1 MNTQYYTSEE
11 RKLPFEYNGDK
22 YTFKSVKD
30 LSGVIEVSRQPY
42 TYTDSI
48 DLYTKDLIGFII
60 HHRHFHWEHLNG
72 FSGYDTLR
80 FKFNDDI
87 KF

>member
-1 MNTQYYTSEE
+1 MHTQYYTSEE
-11 RKLPFEYNGDK
+11 RKLPFEYSGDK
-22 YTFKSVKD
+22 YTFKSVRD
-30 LSGVIEVSRQPY
+30 LSGVIEVLRQPY

-60 HHRHFHWEHLNG
+60 CHRNFHLEHLNG
-72 FSGYDTLR
+72 FPGYDTLK

>member
-1 MNTQYYTSEE
+1 MNTEYYTQEE
-11 RKLPFEYNGDK
+11 RKLPFEYSGDK
-22 YTFKSVKD
+22 YIFKSVRD

-48 DLYTKDLIGFII
+48 DMYNKDLIGFII
-60 HHRHFHWEHLNG
+60 RHRNFHWDRLNG
-72 FSGYDTLR
+72 FPGYDALQ
-80 FKFNDDI
+80 FKFSNDI

>member
-1 MNTQYYTSEE
+1 MKNKYYTQEE
-11 RKLPFEYNGDK
+11 RKLPFEYSGDK
-22 YTFKSVKD
+22 YIFRSVRD

-48 DLYTKDLIGFII
+48 DMYSRDLIMFINI
-60 HHRHFHWEHLNG
+60 HRNFHWEHLNG
-72 FSGYDTLR
+72 FPGYDTLH
-80 FKFNDDI
+80 FNFSDEI

>member
-11 RKLPFEYNGDK
+11 RKLPFEYSGDK
-22 YTFKSVKD
+22 YIFKSVRD
-30 LSGVIEVSRQPY
+30 LSGVIEVTRQPY
-42 TYTDSI
+42 IYTDSI
-48 DLYTKDLIGFII
+48 DLYTNDLIGFII

-72 FSGYDTLR
+72 FSGYNTLR

-87 KF
+87 TF

>member
-11 RKLPFEYNGDK
+11 RKLPFEYSGDK
-22 YTFKSVKD
+22 YIFKSVRD
-30 LSGVIEVSRQPY
+30 LSGIIEISRQPY

-48 DLYTKDLIGFII
+48 DLYTKDLIRFINEHRNI
-60 HHRHFHWEHLNG
+60 HFGHLNG

>member
-1 MNTQYYTSEE
+1 MNTKYYTQEE
-11 RKLPFEYNGDK
+11 RKLPFEYSGDK
-22 YTFKSVKD
+22 YIFKSVRD

-48 DLYTKDLIGFII
+48 DMYSEDLIGFII
-60 HHRHFHWEHLNG
+60 EHRTFHWGRLNG

-80 FKFNDDI
+80 FKFSNDI

>member
-1 MNTQYYTSEE
+1 MNTKYYTQEE
-11 RKLPFEYNGDK
+11 RKLPFEYSGDK
-22 YTFKSVKD
+22 YIFRSVRD

-48 DLYTKDLIGFII
+48 DMYSKDLISFINTHRDI
-60 HHRHFHWEHLNG
+60 HLGHLNG
-72 FSGYDTLR
+72 FPGYDTLH
-80 FKFNDDI
+80 FNFNNDI